1 MDLLKKF
8 SDKAL
13 AATRRCEE
21 YESKQRMALAREVR
35 EKVLLPFCKKHNLE
49 MDICIWGNY
58 FYLPN
63 GDKIS
68 DYELAKHI
76 DDPLA
81 EDIEDYL
88 SIEYMGDHLFDYFM
102 EMNITKD
109 HLKA

>member
-8 SDKAL
+8 STKADSV
-13 AATRRCEE
+13 TKRCQE
-21 YESKQRMALAREVR
+21 YASSQRMKLAREVR

-63 GDKIS
+63 GDKIC
-68 DYELAKHI
+68 DYELSKHI
-76 DDPLA
+76 EDPLA

-102 EMNITKD
+102 GMNITKD